1 MGGLLPPAQSSS
13 VTVPKSALSASA
25 EVVTV
30 PDTDING
37 TNIDGS
43 HGAPDS
49 PRVSAL
55 CNVWR
60 AERREG
66 MQDSEFEAF
75 FLFHLLKPNDWN

>member
-1 MGGLLPPAQSSS
+1 MGELLPPAPSSS
-13 VTVPKSALSASA
+13 VTVPKSVLSASS

-37 TNIDGS
+37 TNIGGL

-55 CNVWR
+55 
-60 AERREG
+60 
-66 MQDSEFEAF
+66 
-75 FLFHLLKPNDWN
+75 